1 MKSIEFNTKKSDSL
15 VPKEIWIIF
24 LLAITLNISRIL
36 IFDSTYFIYLLWN
49 IFLAILPFVVG
60 RMLSWQENI
69 GKLSKI
75 VFVLGS
81 LIWILLL
88 PNAPYIVTDFIHL
101 GRGHGAPVL
110 YDAFLLFSS
119 AWLGL
124 LLFMHS
130 LKDIEKIIRVKY
142 GKLIATIK
150 VPSIILLVSI
160 GIYIGRYLRFNSWDV
175 FTDPS
180 FFGNTWQGLTHPI
193 HFGEACIFI
202 LPCFLFL
209 YIFYISWKSSKQAQI
224 FY

>member
-1 MKSIEFNTKKSDSL
+1 MENVSENKIKFSTYL
-15 VPKEIWIIF
+15 PKDIWMIF
-24 LLAITLNISRIL
+24 ILAIGLNIARIVV
-36 IFDSTYFIYLLWN
+36 FDSMYFVYILWN
-49 IFLAILPFVVG
+49 IFLAILPFIVSSI
-60 RMLSWQENI
+60 LSWRENL
-69 GKLSKI
+69 GKLSKL

-124 LLFMHS
+124 LLFMYS
-130 LKDIEKIIRVKY
+130 LRHVENIIRVKY
-142 GKLIATIK
+142 GNIIADIK
-150 VPSIILLVSI
+150 VPSIILLVSV

-180 FFGNTWQGLTHPI
+180 FFGNTWQTLTHPI
-193 HFGEACIFI
+193 HFNEALIFV
-202 LPCFLFL
+202 LPCFFFL
-209 YIFYISWKSSKQAQI
+209 YIIYIAWKKRV
-224 FY
+224 